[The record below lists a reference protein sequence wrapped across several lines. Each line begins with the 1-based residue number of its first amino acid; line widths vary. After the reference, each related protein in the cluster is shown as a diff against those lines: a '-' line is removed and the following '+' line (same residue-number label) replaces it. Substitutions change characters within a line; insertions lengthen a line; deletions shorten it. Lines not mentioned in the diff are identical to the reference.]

1 MPKIFQAIDNLDLKE
16 GGDRP
21 TAIGMKSGVGVEYV
35 KLTKPLQLN
44 GKVEVYL
51 QDMINTMIETLRDIA
66 TKSFTNFTKMERK
79 EWISSDP
86 AQITLLVNNIVTSG
100 QVEDCFKKISDGSN
114 VNALK
119 DFYKTSVERLTD
131 LIKMVQGHLEK
142 DMRQKV
148 MCLITL
154 DTHSRDIIDKLDVEN
169 VKKADAFQWQSQLK
183 FYWVDHDGY
192 KDGIIRIADASFW
205 YSY

>member
-21 TAIGMKSGVGVEYV
+21 TAVGMKSGVGVEYV

-44 GKVEVYL
+44 GKVEIYL
-51 QDMINTMIETLRDIA
+51 QDMINTMVETLRDIA
-66 TKSFTNFTKMERK
+66 TKSFSNFTKMERK

-119 DFYKTSVERLTD
+119 DFYKVSVERLTD
-131 LIKMVQGHLEK
+131 LIKMVQGHL
-142 DMRQKV
+142 
-148 MCLITL
+148 
-154 DTHSRDIIDKLDVEN
+154 
-169 VKKADAFQWQSQLK
+169 
-183 FYWVDHDGY
+183 
-192 KDGIIRIADASFW
+192 
-205 YSY
+205 